1 MLENILT
8 QRNIKTKTKITI
20 KTLVALGIVALSV
33 ALPQIVHLAA
43 GAQGGMIYLP
53 MYLPVVIGGC
63 ILGTWWGL
71 SVGILSPIVSFGV
84 TSLFGSA
91 MPALSRLPFMIVE
104 LGVFAL
110 VSGLFSKLISK
121 HSWVAIPAIITAFL
135 AGRAT
140 FIALVAIFQNVT
152 NLSVGTVW
160 NQILMGWPGLIIIA
174 VIVPIVTILLNELLK
189 RDKKEGK

>member
-1 MLENILT
+1 MLENILV
-8 QRNIKTKTKITI
+8 QRNVSTKTKIGI
-20 KTLVALGIVALSV
+20 KTLVSSLVIALAV

-63 ILGTWWGL
+63 LLGTWWGL
-71 SVGILSPIVSFGV
+71 GVGILSPIVSFGI
-84 TSLFGSA
+84 TSLFGNA
-91 MPALSRLPFMIVE
+91 MPALARLPFMIVE

-110 VSGLFSKLISK
+110 VSGLFSKLIYK
-121 HSWVAIPAIITAFL
+121 HSWVAIPATLTAFI

-140 FIALVAIFQNVT
+140 FIALVAIFQNIS
-152 NLSVGTVW
+152 NLTVATVW

-174 VIVPIVTILLNELLK
+174 VIVPLVTILLNTLLK
-189 RDKKEGK
+189 KEKK